1 MALLKRAVIKE
12 ELVAL
17 TGDALSALIL
27 NQLLYWSERV
37 RDFDAFIEEEKRR
50 GGDPNI
56 ELTNGWIYKSAAE
69 LGEEIMMGVS
79 EATIR
84 RRLDDLVAA
93 GYLDKRESPHKWDRT
108 SQYRPNIYN
117 IQRDLADRGYV
128 LDGYPLQFRF
138 DDAEAAASESPPP
151 PSDDKSKPGEATSPA
166 PHAAE
171 DRDPSTLHREG
182 SKLHSAG
189 STLHRAGSKLHS
201 AGSTLHR
208 EGSTLHRDGTIPEIT
223 TETTTEITSE
233 NTNRNN
239 NTRPRDDCDHD
250 DGDDAPVAVAARAR
264 SGEAFEALR
273 DLGMVPESLARQYA
287 RDDPDTAIRWADYA
301 RREGLGAAYVR
312 KRLDGGDR
320 PPPKRRRSRTTTP
333 DPFAHVYR

>member
-1 MALLKRAVIKE
+1 MARLKRAVIKE

-69 LGEEIMMGVS
+69 LGEELMMGVS
-79 EATIR
+79 DATIR

-128 LDGYPLQFRF
+128 LDGYPLQFQF
-138 DDAEAAASESPPP
+138 GAEEEAATSNDAESRPRQ
-151 PSDDKSKPGEATSPA
+151 ATAPA
-166 PHAAE
+166 PHAE
-171 DRDPSTLHREG
+171 EERDASKLHRDGSNLHSEG
-182 SKLHSAG
+182 SKLHSDG
-189 STLHRAGSKLHS
+189 SSLHSEGSKLHG
-201 AGSTLHR
+201 AGSN
-208 EGSTLHRDGTIPEIT
+208 LHRDGTIPEIT
-223 TETTTEITSE
+223 TE

-239 NTRPRDDCDHD
+239 NTRPRDDCGDG
-250 DGDDAPVAVAARAR
+250 DGDDEPVAVAARAG
-264 SGEAFEALR
+264 SDEAFEALR
-273 DLGMVPESLARQYA
+273 DLGMVPESLARRYA
-287 RDDPDTAIRWADYA
+287 RDDPDAVLGWIDFA

-333 DPFAHVYR
+333 DRFAKVYR

>member
-1 MALLKRAVIKE
+1 MARLKRAVIKE

-56 ELTNGWIYKSAAE
+56 ELTNGWIYKSASE
-69 LGEEIMMGVS
+69 LGEELMMGVS
-79 EATIR
+79 DATIR

-117 IQRDLADRGYV
+117 IQRDLADQGYV

-138 DDAEAAASESPPP
+138 DDAEAAASESPPQTP
-151 PSDDKSKPGEATSPA
+151 IDDKSKPGEATTPA
-166 PHAAE
+166 SHTDE
-171 DRDPSTLHREG
+171 DRDASNLHSDGSRLHSDGSNLHSEG
-182 SKLHSAG
+182 SRLHSEG
-189 STLHRAGSKLHS
+189 SNLHS
-201 AGSTLHR
+201 
-208 EGSTLHRDGTIPEIT
+208 DGTIPEIT
-223 TETTTEITSE
+223 TETTTEITAE

-239 NTRPRDDCDHD
+239 NTRPRDDCDDDDD
-250 DGDDAPVAVAARAR
+250 DGNDELVAVAARAG
-264 SGEAFEALR
+264 SDKAFDALQ
-273 DLGMVPESLARQYA
+273 DLGLVPESLARRYA
-287 RDDPDTAIRWADYA
+287 RDDPDAVLGWVNFA

-320 PPPKRRRSRTTTP
+320 PPPTPQTSRTTTP
-333 DPFAHVYR
+333 DRFAKVYR